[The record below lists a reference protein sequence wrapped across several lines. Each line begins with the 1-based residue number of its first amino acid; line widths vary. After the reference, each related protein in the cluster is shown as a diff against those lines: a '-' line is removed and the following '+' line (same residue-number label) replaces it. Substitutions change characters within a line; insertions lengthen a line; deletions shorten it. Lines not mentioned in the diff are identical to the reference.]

1 LTGGDFV
8 LNGMKKELE
17 SVNKKYEENKDKMTT
32 KEKASIEEKIRT
44 LEFQIGFILPDDT
57 MTFITKW
64 AMGNDV
70 SEIKKLDREG
80 YLRAGLLAKLYNK
93 SPTDFLSGVY
103 TDYNKVEIDTY
114 ASSVL
119 ADYEKERQI
128 EKESKHNWFLGG
140 RKKTNEGFVARK

>member
-1 LTGGDFV
+1 
-8 LNGMKKELE
+8 
-17 SVNKKYEENKDKMTT
+17 
-32 KEKASIEEKIRT
+32 
-44 LEFQIGFILPDDT
+44 
-57 MTFITKW
+57 
-64 AMGNDV
+64 
-70 SEIKKLDREG
+70 
-80 YLRAGLLAKLYNK
+80 LYNK

-140 RKKTNEGFVARK
+140 RKKTNVGFVARK